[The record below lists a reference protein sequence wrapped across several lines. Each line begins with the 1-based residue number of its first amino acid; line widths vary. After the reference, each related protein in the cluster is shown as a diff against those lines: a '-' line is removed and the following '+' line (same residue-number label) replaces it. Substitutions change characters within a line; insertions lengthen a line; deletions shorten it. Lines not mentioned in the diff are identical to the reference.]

1 MLDWLSGIIYN
12 TNMST
17 YLTVLDTNVLLAALR
32 SKRGAS
38 YLLLS
43 LFGTG
48 KFEIALSVP
57 LVLEYEAVIMRYL
70 RELTVTSRDVSD
82 ILDYLCAIAKRQ
94 PIYYLWRPFLRDP
107 KDDMLLE
114 LAVSASCQFIITFNL
129 KDFVGIERF
138 SLRAMT
144 PKTFL
149 EVIGVLP

>member
-1 MLDWLSGIIYN
+1 MFIRSLLSLSWKSATLENDGTIAKFMGRSPILLDWLSGIIYN

-107 KDDMLLE
+107 KD
-114 LAVSASCQFIITFNL
+114 
-129 KDFVGIERF
+129 
-138 SLRAMT
+138 
-144 PKTFL
+144 
-149 EVIGVLP
+149 